1 MRVGLIGLGR
11 MGAALAGRLRAEGFE
26 VIGWDHDPA
35 RIAALGNSI
44 TPAANPRAVAEAADV
59 VLSIITEDSGV
70 RALWH
75 GEAGYLEAEIAGK
88 LFIEMSTLQPMTVR
102 ELAAIATARGATL
115 VDSPVLGSIP
125 TVREGKL
132 TSLIGGSAADIARAT
147 ETLRHV
153 TARIIHMG
161 PVGAGSTMKLAV
173 NNLMGCYL
181 QVLGESLA
189 MGTSQGL
196 DLNQMLEVI
205 GASITATPWFKSKQS
220 ILAGGADD
228 TTLDLRTLRK
238 DIMSVVAT
246 AAVAGVPTPVA
257 AGTLAALS
265 AAVQSGI
272 GGHDIAELP
281 RFFREQMLQRWD

>member
-161 PVGAGSTMKLAV
+161 PVGAGST
-173 NNLMGCYL
+173 
-181 QVLGESLA
+181 
-189 MGTSQGL
+189 T
-196 DLNQMLEVI
+196 
-205 GASITATPWFKSKQS
+205 
-220 ILAGGADD
+220 
-228 TTLDLRTLRK
+228 
-238 DIMSVVAT
+238 
-246 AAVAGVPTPVA
+246 
-257 AGTLAALS
+257 
-265 AAVQSGI
+265 
-272 GGHDIAELP
+272 
-281 RFFREQMLQRWD
+281 